1 MTNKFY
7 NLLILS
13 DLDGT
18 FFGSGAK
25 LVRRNLDAV
34 KRFRE
39 MGGLFTFSTG
49 RTHSN
54 LFTAVP
60 HPEEIVNAPM
70 SLGNGACLYDAGE
83 NRAIFNFL
91 LDTDLGMDAA
101 RFLRENFPDR
111 GLRVSTTAGFLVE
124 PDDGV
129 AIRNLRR
136 VAPDSMIIKP
146 LEEWAE
152 YEWYKLVMVGTDEN
166 LIPVRQACEAR
177 YGERFGYDK
186 SGRHLFELHRPD
198 RTKAT
203 MIQTFRELYEK
214 EGRQLTVCA
223 VGDYENDSAVLSA
236 ADIAV
241 CPSNATEDIKAICDL
256 CLCSNDEGVI
266 ADLVEYFENN
276 YNSRWGK

>member
-83 NRAIFNFL
+83 NRAIFNYL

-101 RFLRENFPDR
+101 RSLRENFPDR
-111 GLRVSTTAGFLVE
+111 GLRVSTTAGFLAE

-146 LEEWAE
+146 LEKWTE

-166 LIPVRQACEAR
+166 LIPVR
-177 YGERFGYDK
+177 
-186 SGRHLFELHRPD
+186 
-198 RTKAT
+198 KA
-203 MIQTFRELYEK
+203 
-214 EGRQLTVCA
+214 
-223 VGDYENDSAVLSA
+223 
-236 ADIAV
+236 
-241 CPSNATEDIKAICDL
+241 
-256 CLCSNDEGVI
+256 
-266 ADLVEYFENN
+266 
-276 YNSRWGK
+276 

>member
-83 NRAIFNFL
+83 NRAIFNYL

-111 GLRVSTTAGFLVE
+111 GLRVSTTAGFLAE

-146 LEEWAE
+146 LEEWSE

-241 CPSNATEDIKAICDL
+241 CPSNATEEIKAICDL
-256 CLCSNDEGVI
+256 CLCSNDDGVI